1 MAADR
6 TELETM
12 PDFWRTSGY
21 HLLARGAGGRLVVT
35 DAFLRAYFER
45 PELAPPEE
53 ACEEERALHAALLDD
68 PRMEVPADRI
78 ARLADPDAREN
89 YQVVLDF
96 RDRLLAADT
105 VEGCYRGLF
114 AEGAVPV
121 PPLFVDQLVHVILRG
136 VLEDCDDAFRAR
148 AAELFF
154 RRQTALN
161 QDGAILLGDDETV
174 QMYRTTGGFG
184 GLGKLLSEAG
194 TPMRRVELDVLNAD
208 NAGDYWERSERFDMV
223 LDLTFPREGLDA
235 LCRVIEGW
243 IRHFFDIAVSVQPAQ
258 QVRDEQWVWHIGL
271 DATATGILN
280 DLYNGA
286 EVGDDRLARL
296 ISLFRMEFAE
306 PDVLLPQVRGR
317 PVYLALA
324 MAEDDSVRLK
334 PQNLLVNLP
343 LAGS

>member
-1 MAADR
+1 M
-6 TELETM
+6 T
-12 PDFWRTSGY
+12 DFWRTSGY
-21 HLLARGAGGRLVVT
+21 RLLGHGGGRLSVT
-35 DAFLRAYFER
+35 DEFLRAYFER
-45 PELAPPEE
+45 PELAPPPE
-53 ACEEERALHAALLDD
+53 ACDEERALHAALLEK
-68 PRMEVPADRI
+68 PTLAVPAERI
-78 ARLADPDAREN
+78 ARLADPDAQEN
-89 YQVVLDF
+89 YQVVLAF
-96 RDRLLAADT
+96 RDRLIAADN
-105 VEGCYRGLF
+105 VESCYRGLF
-114 AEGAVPV
+114 ADDSGAGPAPV

-136 VLEDCDDAFRAR
+136 ILDGCDDPFRLR

-194 TPMRRVELDVLNAD
+194 TPMRQVELDVLTAD
-208 NAGDYWERSERFDMV
+208 NAAQYRERSERFDMV

-235 LCRVIEGW
+235 LCRVIEAW
-243 IRHFFDIAVSVQPAQ
+243 IRHFFDIGVSVQPAQ
-258 QVRDEQWVWHIGL
+258 QVADEHWVWHIGL

-280 DLYNGA
+280 DLYNGV
-286 EVGDDRLARL
+286 EVGDERLARL

-324 MAEDDSVRLK
+324 MAEDNSVRLK

-343 LAGS
+343 LAES